1 MIHKIALKKWL
12 VHLFVVLFALIVIV
26 MTAITIFTKQN
37 LRRQATVYNEGLVD
51 VYMEQ
56 LDKNISGVDRL
67 LSQYLSTNYDISTL
81 ALSDKTKE
89 RVLAAQNIMRRLKLD
104 AFAYNMFTGFF
115 VYSQS
120 TAGNEFLC
128 QNGQDSTLI
137 SESAV
142 RSIVEEELG
151 GKTTNGWKIYESG
164 GNYYMLKVVNAG
176 SSSCGAWM
184 DLDALSLPL
193 DRIDF
198 GKGGGTIIAD
208 MDGRVL
214 LQDHDYVENEMN
226 VDKSG
231 EMVTYNDHKYLQ
243 ITSQSETM
251 PIAMSILISDSAFS
265 KQLYFVQGVIL
276 LLSAVLIVAIPVL
289 WRLLDRHM
297 TRPVQKLVDVMNEVQ
312 KGDFTVH
319 AKGHNRFLEFDRIFD
334 NFNIMVDN
342 IRQLKEDVYD
352 RQLREQKT
360 QLQYL
365 QLQIRPHFFLNI
377 LNVIYSFSLVGQ
389 NELIEKLTI
398 SLSKYF
404 RYLFRSNVS
413 LVTLGAECEHI
424 KNYMDI
430 QKVRYSGSFDYDQE
444 VDEVLM
450 DALLPPLVLQTFV
463 ENSIKYASD
472 DKHFWFI
479 SLTGEVFNEGNEQKL
494 RLVISDN
501 GPGYPEAVLEAVR
514 DSKSIGD
521 DPEKQIGII
530 NVKQRLNLMYGK
542 NAALRLYNQPDG
554 GAVSEVILPLT
565 FENED
570 ETEGDGDVGN
580 ADHANCG

>member
-12 VHLFVVLFALIVIV
+12 VRLFVVLFALIVVV

-37 LRRQATVYNEGLVD
+37 LRQQATVYNEGLVD

-81 ALSDKTKE
+81 ALSKNTKE
-89 RVLAAQNIMRRLKLD
+89 RVLASQNIMRRLKLD

-120 TAGNEFLC
+120 TMGDEFLC

-151 GKTTNGWKIYESG
+151 GETTNGWKIYEND
-164 GNYYMLKVVNAG
+164 GNYYLLKVVNAG

-193 DRIDF
+193 DEIDF
-198 GKGGGTIIAD
+198 GAGGGTIIAD
-208 MDGRVL
+208 KDGRVL
-214 LQDHDYVENEMN
+214 LQDEDYVENEMD
-226 VDKSG
+226 VQKSG
-231 EMVTYNDHKYLQ
+231 QMMTYNGRKYLQ
-243 ITSQSETM
+243 ITSQSETL

-276 LLSAVLIVAIPVL
+276 LMSAVLIVAIPVL

-319 AKGHNRFLEFDRIFD
+319 ARGDNRFLEFDRIFD

-360 QLQYL
+360 QLQYY

-430 QKVRYSGSFDYDQE
+430 QKVRYSGSFDYAQE

-472 DKHFWFI
+472 DKHFWCI

-501 GPGYPEAVLEAVR
+501 GPGYPQAVLDAVR
-514 DSKSIGD
+514 ERKNISD

-530 NVKQRLNLMYGK
+530 NVLQRLNLIYGK
-542 NAALRLYNQPDG
+542 NAALRLYNRPDG

-570 ETEGDGDVGN
+570 ETEGDGDFGN
-580 ADHANCG
+580 ADHVNCG